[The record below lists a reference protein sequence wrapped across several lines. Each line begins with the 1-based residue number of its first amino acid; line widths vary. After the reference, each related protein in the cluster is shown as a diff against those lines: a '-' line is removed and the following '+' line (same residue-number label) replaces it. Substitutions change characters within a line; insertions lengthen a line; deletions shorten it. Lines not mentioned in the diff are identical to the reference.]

1 MKNIVIRFLNGFC
14 YSIAI
19 TLCVVLF
26 VLVVAGKSVM
36 LPEFTERFEN
46 EAIALGVQLLFVG
59 VMSGV
64 TSAGTVIF
72 ELKRMGLLVQSVL
85 FLLLMLAAWIPVACY
100 VWGFHKY
107 TMSMISTLASIV
119 VTYGI
124 CWGIQYKICSRDVK
138 EINQRLN
145 QKEVRG

>member
-1 MKNIVIRFLNGFC
+1 MKKLGFRFLNGFC

-19 TLCVVLF
+19 TLCIDLVVLT
-26 VLVVAGKSVM
+26 VTGKPVM
-36 LPEFTERFEN
+36 LPEFVERFES
-46 EAIALGVQLLFVG
+46 EAIALCVQLLLVG
-59 VMSGV
+59 IMSGV
-64 TSAGTVIF
+64 TAAGTAIF
-72 ELKRMGLLVQSVL
+72 ELKRPGILVQSLL

-107 TMSMISTLASIV
+107 VASMISTLANIV

-124 CWGIQYKICSRDVK
+124 CWGIQYKLCRRDVQ

-145 QKEVRG
+145 EKEV

>member
-1 MKNIVIRFLNGFC
+1 MKNIVIPFLNGFC

-19 TLCVVLF
+19 TLCVDLF
-26 VLVVAGKSVM
+26 VLVITGNPVM
-36 LPEFTERFEN
+36 LPEFAERYES
-46 EAIALGVQLLFVG
+46 ETIALGVQLLLVG

-64 TSAGTVIF
+64 TATGTAIF
-72 ELKRMGLLVQSVL
+72 ELKRPGILVQSVL
-85 FLLLMLAAWIPVACY
+85 FLLLMLAVWIPVACY

-107 TMSMISTLASIV
+107 VMSMVSTLASII

-124 CWGIQYKICSRDVK
+124 CWGIQYKLCRRDVQ

-145 QKEVRG
+145 RKEM

>member
-1 MKNIVIRFLNGFC
+1 MKNIVIHFLNGFC

-19 TLCVVLF
+19 TLCVELF
-26 VLVVAGKSVM
+26 ILVITGNPVM
-36 LPEFTERFEN
+36 LPEFVERFDSETV
-46 EAIALGVQLLFVG
+46 ALGVQLLLVG
-59 VMSGV
+59 GMSGV
-64 TSAGTVIF
+64 TAAGTGIF
-72 ELKRMGLLVQSVL
+72 ELRRPGLLVQSVL

-107 TMSMISTLASIV
+107 VSSMVSTLVSIV

-124 CWGIQYKICSRDVK
+124 CWSIQYKLCRRDVQ

-145 QKEVRG
+145 QKEV